1 MAKKRVLTYYL
12 CQGEQWHRNGYSPTN
27 SVRYQATMTGRAVQI
42 LQTQN
47 NNVTQFDNEALE
59 AVFLREDV
67 RDKRV
72 VVVSISGIFG
82 KGKSFLL
89 NYMLRYLN
97 SQVNLVCLLRQCDP
111 LWLNN
116 KTAPLEGF
124 SWGGRSKRETTG
136 LLMWSEP
143 FLISLPG
150 GEQVAVVLVD
160 TQGTFDI
167 DTIVQECATV
177 FSLSLLIS
185 SVQVF
190 NLSRN
195 ITEHD
200 LQHLLVVELIGLRRQ
215 VGVCERCGRLI
226 MTVVCQLFTEYARQA
241 LGEDVERPFQKLQL
255 LVRDW
260 ATPHLALFGPEGGKQ
275 LFNHLMQASLG

>member
-1 MAKKRVLTYYL
+1 M
-12 CQGEQWHRNGYSPTN
+12 
-27 SVRYQATMTGRAVQI
+27 
-42 LQTQN
+42 
-47 NNVTQFDNEALE
+47 
-59 AVFLREDV
+59 
-67 RDKRV
+67 
-72 VVVSISGIFG
+72 
-82 KGKSFLL
+82 
-89 NYMLRYLN
+89 
-97 SQVNLVCLLRQCDP
+97 CLLRQCDP

-136 LLMWSEP
+136 LLMWSNP
-143 FLISLPG
+143 FLIPLPS

-167 DTIVQECATV
+167 ETIVQECATV
-177 FSLSLLIS
+177 FSLSLLVS

-200 LQHLLVVELIGLRRQ
+200 LQHLL
-215 VGVCERCGRLI
+215 
-226 MTVVCQLFTEYARQA
+226 LFTEYARQA

>member
-1 MAKKRVLTYYL
+1 MELLYMQCY
-12 CQGEQWHRNGYSPTN
+12 
-27 SVRYQATMTGRAVQI
+27 YQATMTDRAVQI

-89 NYMLRYLN
+89 NYMLKYLN
-97 SQVNLVCLLRQCDP
+97 SQCDP

-136 LLMWSEP
+136 LLMWSDP
-143 FLISLPG
+143 FLISLPS
-150 GEQVAVVLVD
+150 GEQVL
-160 TQGTFDI
+160 
-167 DTIVQECATV
+167 
-177 FSLSLLIS
+177 
-185 SVQVF
+185 
-190 NLSRN
+190 
-195 ITEHD
+195 
-200 LQHLLVVELIGLRRQ
+200 
-215 VGVCERCGRLI
+215 
-226 MTVVCQLFTEYARQA
+226 
-241 LGEDVERPFQKLQL
+241 
-255 LVRDW
+255 
-260 ATPHLALFGPEGGKQ
+260 
-275 LFNHLMQASLG
+275 